1 MTAYVIQR
9 VALTLPVILLA
20 VTLVFLAG
28 HAVPDYAVRSIAAG
42 LTGAEN
48 LEQAKQQVRHDLGLD
63 KPILQQYGEYVGG
76 VFKGDLGDSYI
87 TKQPVLTEMKRRMP
101 VSVELGLLTVLVA
114 LPLAVVFGVI
124 SAIRQD
130 TWLDYVVR
138 FLSILGLAIPS
149 FYLGVILLIFVFKVF
164 DWAPPLTTTG
174 YRNLL
179 PSPLGASGLEVD
191 PVQNLKQMALPA
203 IAGGLAL
210 SAGMMRLLRS
220 QMLEVLRQDF
230 VRTAWAKGL
239 RERTIIFRHVLKN
252 AMIPVFTF
260 AGLEVGILFSGE
272 IVLEWMFS
280 IPGMGV
286 YTVMAIKQ
294 SDFPAA
300 QGIVLVVATALAV
313 TNLLVDLT
321 YGWLDPRVRYQ

>member
-1 MTAYVIQR
+1 MTAYVFQR
-9 VALTLPVILLA
+9 ILLTVPVILLA

-28 HAVPDYAVRSIAAG
+28 HAVPDYAVRQISQG

-63 KPILQQYGEYVGG
+63 KPLLTQYVQYVGG
-76 VFKGDLGDSYI
+76 LFKGDLGDSYL
-87 TKQPVLTEMKRRMP
+87 TKRPVVTEFKSRMP
-101 VSVELGLLTVLVA
+101 VSVELGLLSLLVGLVVS
-114 LPLAVVFGVI
+114 LPVGII
-124 SAIRQD
+124 SAVRQD
-130 TWLDYVVR
+130 TWLDYVLR
-138 FLSILGLAIPS
+138 FVSISGLAIPS
-149 FYLGVILLIFVFKVF
+149 FYLGVLMLIFVFKVF
-164 DWAPPLTTTG
+164 DWAPPLTTTA
-174 YRNLL
+174 YQNIW
-179 PSPLGASGLEVD
+179 VD

-210 SAGMMRLLRS
+210 GAGMMRLLRS
-220 QMLEVLRQDF
+220 QLLEVLRQDY

-252 AMIPVFTF
+252 ALIPVFTF
-260 AGLEVGILFSGE
+260 AGLEIGVLFSGE

-280 IPGMGV
+280 LPGMGV

-300 QGIVLVVATALAV
+300 QGVVLVVATALVA
-313 TNLLVDLT
+313 TNLFVDLT